1 MTGLEAILAHIE
13 QEAQAEAQ
21 GLLDAAQAEAQATL
35 ESAQEEAQRR
45 SQAILEEAQKGA
57 DAIRERAES
66 AALLEK
72 RDGLLRC
79 KQQLIREA
87 LGQVCQELEQ
97 APAQEYFSL
106 LLELVGRWAQ
116 PGDGVLYLNARDLQR
131 LPQGFQEEL
140 ERIAPQGK
148 IALSPPAPAAG
159 ERLCAGLRPGG
170 AGLHLPRL
178 VPGGLMTTQRSTVG
192 HPVRPG
198 GSKGGAMSEDYIYAV
213 TRVHARETGLLGKKR
228 PGAAAGLP

>member
-79 KQQLIREA
+79 KQQLIRRRW
-87 LGQVCQELEQ
+87 
-97 APAQEYFSL
+97 
-106 LLELVGRWAQ
+106 GRS
-116 PGDGVLYLNARDLQR
+116 ARSWSR
-131 LPQGFQEEL
+131 P
-140 ERIAPQGK
+140 RPRST
-148 IALSPPAPAAG
+148 SPCCWSWWAAG
-159 ERLCAGLRPGG
+159 PSPGTG
-170 AGLHLPRL
+170 C
-178 VPGGLMTTQRSTVG
+178 ST
-192 HPVRPG
+192 
-198 GSKGGAMSEDYIYAV
+198 
-213 TRVHARETGLLGKKR
+213 
-228 PGAAAGLP
+228 

>member
-35 ESAQEEAQRR
+35 ERAQEEAQRR

-97 APAQEYFSL
+97 APAEEYFSL

-148 IALSPPAPAAG
+148 LALSPSPGSWRAALCWPTARWSWTAPSPPCS
-159 ERLCAGLRPGG
+159 RRPMTSCGTRRG
-170 AGLHLPRL
+170 PSCSPR
-178 VPGGLMTTQRSTVG
+178 
-192 HPVRPG
+192 
-198 GSKGGAMSEDYIYAV
+198 
-213 TRVHARETGLLGKKR
+213 REAKEE
-228 PGAAAGLP
+228 P

>member
-21 GLLDAAQAEAQATL
+21 GLLDAAQTEAQATL
-35 ESAQEEAQRR
+35 ERAQEEAQRR

-148 IALSPPAPAAG
+148 IALSPQPRQLESGFVLAYGPVELDCTFPRCFRRPMTSCGTRRGPSCLPRREQRRSHERRLHLRGNAG
-159 ERLCAGLRPGG
+159 TRPGN
-170 AGLHLPRL
+170 
-178 VPGGLMTTQRSTVG
+178 
-192 HPVRPG
+192 
-198 GSKGGAMSEDYIYAV
+198 GSS
-213 TRVHARETGLLGKKR
+213 GKKR
-228 PGAAAGLP
+228 PGAATGLP

>member
-13 QEAQAEAQ
+13 QE
-21 GLLDAAQAEAQATL
+21 AQAEAQATL

-106 LLELVGRWAQ
+106 LLELVAVGPS
-116 PGDGVLYLNARDLQR
+116 PGTG
-131 LPQGFQEEL
+131 
-140 ERIAPQGK
+140 
-148 IALSPPAPAAG
+148 
-159 ERLCAGLRPGG
+159 C
-170 AGLHLPRL
+170 
-178 VPGGLMTTQRSTVG
+178 ST
-192 HPVRPG
+192 
-198 GSKGGAMSEDYIYAV
+198 
-213 TRVHARETGLLGKKR
+213 
-228 PGAAAGLP
+228 

>member
-13 QEAQAEAQ
+13 QEAQAEAH
-21 GLLDAAQAEAQATL
+21 GRLDAAQAEAQATL

-106 LLELVGRWAQ
+106 LLELVAVGPS
-116 PGDGVLYLNARDLQR
+116 PGTG
-131 LPQGFQEEL
+131 
-140 ERIAPQGK
+140 
-148 IALSPPAPAAG
+148 
-159 ERLCAGLRPGG
+159 C
-170 AGLHLPRL
+170 
-178 VPGGLMTTQRSTVG
+178 ST
-192 HPVRPG
+192 
-198 GSKGGAMSEDYIYAV
+198 
-213 TRVHARETGLLGKKR
+213 
-228 PGAAAGLP
+228 

>member
-35 ESAQEEAQRR
+35 ERAQEEAQRR

-116 PGDGVLYLNARDLQR
+116 PGDCLLYTSR
-131 LPQGFQEEL
+131 
-140 ERIAPQGK
+140 
-148 IALSPPAPAAG
+148 
-159 ERLCAGLRPGG
+159 C
-170 AGLHLPRL
+170 
-178 VPGGLMTTQRSTVG
+178 V
-192 HPVRPG
+192 
-198 GSKGGAMSEDYIYAV
+198 
-213 TRVHARETGLLGKKR
+213 
-228 PGAAAGLP
+228 